1 VQVAVVHLGLW
12 GRGDVVVVLAEELGV
27 CGAVVA
33 CVGEDDGDGLIEKG
47 KGVVEEGGKVL
58 GAVDAAVGVGG

>member
-1 VQVAVVHLGLW
+1 
-12 GRGDVVVVLAEELGV
+12 VVVLAEELGV